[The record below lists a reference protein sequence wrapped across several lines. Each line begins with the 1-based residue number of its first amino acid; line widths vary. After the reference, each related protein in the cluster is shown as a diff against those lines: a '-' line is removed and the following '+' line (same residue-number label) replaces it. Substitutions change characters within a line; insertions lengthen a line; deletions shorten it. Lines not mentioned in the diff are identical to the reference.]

1 MITEV
6 DDLDWNILEEEIVP
20 PKKYVCGIDGCIK
33 SYSNR
38 QNCYRHRTNNH
49 KVSTKT
55 RPIESTAATAAS
67 LQREREFLIET
78 FSSFY
83 EQLGEEEAMKAMRN
97 NKKFSEHLIPL
108 RKIMEAEIAERLADA
123 KESQSRVEKQLTDF
137 KNAMPDESGEE
148 MKAFKS
154 VIRLV
159 KKATPESILHLK
171 QFVKVISTLTDHMY
185 DYSENVNPKFKQS
198 RVLKNVLD
206 EMFIEEQNRME
217 IAPTPPRDPK
227 RKATE
232 LAEAQNLSTA
242 IPPVATTP
250 TVLHIPSAP
259 SSSAKKPKT
268 VGYGLQDIL
277 NRFVGGSGN
286 TEADEEALNE
296 VDGTDDN

>member
-1 MITEV
+1 MITEE
-6 DDLDWNILEEEIVP
+6 DDLNWNIFEEEIGP
-20 PKKYVCGIDGCIK
+20 SKKYVCGIDGCIR

-38 QNCYRHRTNNH
+38 QNCYRHRTNDH
-49 KVSTKT
+49 KMSTKT
-55 RPIESTAATAAS
+55 RPIESTATAAS

-83 EQLGEEEAMKAMRN
+83 EQLGEEEAMQAMRN
-97 NKKFSEHLIPL
+97 NKKLSEHLIPL

-154 VIRLV
+154 VIMLV

-206 EMFIEEQNRME
+206 DMFIEEQNSME
-217 IAPTPPRDPK
+217 IAPTPSRDPK
-227 RKATE
+227 RKAAE
-232 LAEAQNLSTA
+232 LAEARNLSTA
-242 IPPVATTP
+242 IPPAATP
-250 TVLHIPSAP
+250 TELHIPSVP
-259 SSSAKKPKT
+259 LTSVKKPKT
-268 VGYGLQDIL
+268 IAYGLQDIL
-277 NRFVGGSGN
+277 NRFVGASEN
-286 TEADEEALNE
+286 SEADE
-296 VDGTDDN
+296 GTC